1 LDVVRR
7 LVASVGTAVPDAIL
21 GVPKLLGG
29 LGKLDR
35 RTIILEDKEIA

>member
-21 GVPKLLGG
+21 RVPKLLGG